1 MNKNHI
7 LRTILL
13 STVFA
18 LLAVVFLTSTVS
30 AHATVPAQGAAT
42 SQVPTAVPNVNI
54 VIRHGKA
61 VFSPS
66 TIHCK
71 AHGPKKP
78 CFTITNLTNATQQ
91 ILFTGASAMTS
102 TSLAP
107 GFVTGFIPLNP
118 PGVGLLRLKSNP
130 QALLTNYVSL

>member
-7 LRTILL
+7 LRTFLL

-42 SQVPTAVPNVNI
+42 SQIPAAVPNVNI

-61 VFSPS
+61 VFSL
-66 TIHCK
+66 TELHCK

-91 ILFTGASAMTS
+91 ILFTGASGMTS

-107 GFVTGFIPLNP
+107 ASVTNFAPLNP
-118 PGVGLLRLKSNP
+118 PGVGFFRLKSNP
-130 QALLTNYVSL
+130 QAFLTVTPT